1 MAYSYPYKETTIEWF
16 YMTVVRSIVFSKEKL
31 AMKVVLFIGLVVLLE
46 NRICLPFVW
55 ANFSDTSNGFVV
67 GEREGKSE
75 AAKTMK
81 TPA

>member
-1 MAYSYPYKETTIEWF
+1 
-16 YMTVVRSIVFSKEKL
+16 MTVVRSVVFSKEKL
-31 AMKVVLFIGLVVLLE
+31 GMKAVLFIGLVVLLE

-55 ANFSDTSNGFVV
+55 TNFSDTRKGFVV

-75 AAKTMK
+75 AVKTMK

>member
-1 MAYSYPYKETTIEWF
+1 
-16 YMTVVRSIVFSKEKL
+16 MTVVRSLVFSKEKL
-31 AMKVVLFIGLVVLLE
+31 GMKAVLFIGLVVLLE
-46 NRICLPFVW
+46 YGICLLFVW
-55 ANFSDTSNGFVV
+55 TNFSDTSKGFVV

>member
-1 MAYSYPYKETTIEWF
+1 
-16 YMTVVRSIVFSKEKL
+16 MTAVRSVVFSKEKL
-31 AMKVVLFIGLVVLLE
+31 GMKAVLLIGLVV
-46 NRICLPFVW
+46 CLPFVW
-55 ANFSDTSNGFVV
+55 TNFSDTSKGFVV